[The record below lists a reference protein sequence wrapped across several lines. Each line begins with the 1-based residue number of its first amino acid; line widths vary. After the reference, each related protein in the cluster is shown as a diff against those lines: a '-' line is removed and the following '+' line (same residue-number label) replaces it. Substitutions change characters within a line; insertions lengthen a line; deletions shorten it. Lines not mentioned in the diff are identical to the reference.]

1 MPQEQFDK
9 IPKAIFVVGELYGEV
24 LDDLDTGDSFGAY
37 SEYLFEDPARLWK
50 LTLVIGVDCVF
61 LLLLLF
67 PVLYMKLG
75 QGRTQ
80 EYSLYKR
87 TALGD
92 LYAEYIYGMK
102 NFIHDYS
109 CLSEA
114 EKDSLV
120 LWDDYLI
127 YAVILEENRKI
138 VEEIMQ
144 RRNGA

>member
-50 LTLVIGVDCVF
+50 LTLVIGIDCVF

-109 CLSEA
+109 CLSAA